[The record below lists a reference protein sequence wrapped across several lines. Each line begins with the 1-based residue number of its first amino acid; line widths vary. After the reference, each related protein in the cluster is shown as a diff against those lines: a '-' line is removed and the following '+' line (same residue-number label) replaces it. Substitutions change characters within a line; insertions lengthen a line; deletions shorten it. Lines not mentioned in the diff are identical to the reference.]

1 MTVCLN
7 SVTSAVF
14 HPAAFPERGHD
25 TRNSIELI
33 VAVGWRLT
41 GAGCPTSKRRSSIV
55 DAKILRA
62 RRGGV
67 GDGRRGQIPPSSRAG
82 GQGRAKT
89 SRINTTF
96 ILQLQKR
103 VDAAA
108 GWCFLPQAR
117 NGVVVVF
124 LYIESKIL
132 LGKVGYA
139 RTYVRVH
146 ARTHKQTTTMSRV
159 YIYN

>member
-14 HPAAFPERGHD
+14 HPAAFPQRGHD

-62 RRGGV
+62 RRDGLR
-67 GDGRRGQIPPSSRAG
+67 DGRRGQIPPSSRAYG
-82 GQGRAKT
+82 ERRAKT
-89 SRINTTF
+89 SKINTTF
-96 ILQLQKR
+96 LLQLQKQPINR
-103 VDAAA
+103 RWSFCGL
-108 GWCFLPQAR
+108 GWQE
-117 NGVVVVF
+117 GVPLTRLDGLCRFVVPGNC
-124 LYIESKIL
+124 LATGWRWNYSCL
-132 LGKVGYA
+132 HPG
-139 RTYVRVH
+139 
-146 ARTHKQTTTMSRV
+146 S
-159 YIYN
+159 